1 MGSNGPTPLTTTLV
15 KTPGEAIALLEL
27 LRIGCRQRKIEWWIN
42 IVLNTFATDA
52 ARAAAAAHLARAISI
67 DDLMEQNLINILQQA
82 PMAQGVRLDMDEAN
96 ATPAPAAEGT
106 ARPTATP
113 ATTATNLRSALLP
126 VGTFGLKAIETW
138 GLDAVR
144 SAIGDAWPLLD
155 TASKHERPGTES
167 IRTMQRIFAPLNA
180 QAASTA
186 RTELD
191 KVFLDS
197 TANDTASSLVTKGL
211 RAAQICKYYKPL
223 TDWVTH
229 VIEEVTHKINKL
241 HGPTHALT
249 LAVTRCV
256 EAQGF
261 ADDPCKVEL
270 FQSTLLTY
278 EATYCGTPGGGVS
291 DQLPLYVRAAAV
303 ARDQGRGGRGNGE
316 EWPKSAPFFFSATL
330 LAVLNPSFFGV
341 CKWNFPSRMKSI
353 VFIFSTIR
361 LL

>member
-106 ARPTATP
+106 VRPTATP

-144 SAIGDAWPLLD
+144 SAIGNAWPLLD

-167 IRTMQRIFAPLNA
+167 IRAMQ
-180 QAASTA
+180 
-186 RTELD
+186 
-191 KVFLDS
+191 
-197 TANDTASSLVTKGL
+197 ASSP
-211 RAAQICKYYKPL
+211 RATL
-223 TDWVTH
+223 
-229 VIEEVTHKINKL
+229 KL
-241 HGPTHALT
+241 PAPPGRISTRSFWTPRRMTQHRHWSQRGCAL
-249 LAVTRCV
+249 
-256 EAQGF
+256 
-261 ADDPCKVEL
+261 
-270 FQSTLLTY
+270 
-278 EATYCGTPGGGVS
+278 
-291 DQLPLYVRAAAV
+291 
-303 ARDQGRGGRGNGE
+303 
-316 EWPKSAPFFFSATL
+316 PKSASTT
-330 LAVLNPSFFGV
+330 
-341 CKWNFPSRMKSI
+341 SRSP
-353 VFIFSTIR
+353 TG
-361 LL
+361 